1 VTGTGGPDSGRHPQ
15 TTSVLSRWEG
25 DWRCRVEAG
34 GFELI
39 VDEPP
44 SAGGTGT
51 GPMPTEYLLA
61 AMASCYT
68 LALAWAAAKRGITLP
83 ALAVTATGTY
93 DGPKFC
99 RLQLTVHSDAP
110 PALIEPLVEPALRVC
125 YVSNTLA
132 LSPPIEVTVAQCLR
146 SSWGSGRRQ
155 GWIYDR

>member
-1 VTGTGGPDSGRHPQ
+1 
-15 TTSVLSRWEG
+15 VLARWEG
-25 DWRCRVEAG
+25 GWRCRVQVG
-34 GFELI
+34 DFELI

-44 SAGGTGT
+44 SSGGTGT

-68 LALAWAAAKRGITLP
+68 LALAWAAAKRGVTLP

-110 PALIEPLVEPALRVC
+110 PAAIEPLVEPALRVC

-132 LSPPIEVTVAQCLR
+132 ASPPIEVTVTSATPAA
-146 SSWGSGRRQ
+146 
-155 GWIYDR
+155 D